1 MNPPPSL
8 GGAEERFRLL
18 VGNVR
23 DNAVFFTDPQR
34 RVVSWNAGPS
44 ASWAGPRAR

>member
-18 VGNVR
+18 VGNER
-23 DNAVFFTDPQR
+23 DYAIFFTDP
-34 RVVSWNAGPS
+34 SAASSPGTPGPS
-44 ASWAGPRAR
+44 ASWAGPRPR